1 MPFLP
6 NLTFLRYF
14 YSACKHSSITKAA
27 QENFVTQ
34 SAISQGIKRLEIELG
49 RKLLSNRKNA
59 FELTNDGVLL
69 FRKSESIF
77 DIFVDVEDLFNEKSK
92 VYRGKLTFAS
102 SHSFALTLLPA
113 YYQLLFQQY
122 PEIEPVLRLGHAGV
136 IREWIANGEIE
147 FGIIVA
153 REKDFLSFHSE
164 MILQGRY
171 GLYTAKAKKKPR
183 LDTLLISTDR
193 YEDAFLLEYLKKRG
207 KKFPKTIEILSW
219 EVIAGMVEQG
229 LGVGILPDYVA
240 LRYNLEPLSITIPVV
255 KYDIIAISSKNK
267 GLTRNA
273 RKFIELIS
281 AKK

>member
-14 YSACKHSSITKAA
+14 YSACKHNSVTKAA

-69 FRKSESIF
+69 FRKSENIF
-77 DIFVDVEDLFNEKSK
+77 GIFTDVEDLFNEKSN
-92 VYRGKLTFAS
+92 VYRGKLNFAT
-102 SHSFALTLLPA
+102 SHSFALTLLPN
-113 YYQLLFQQY
+113 YYQLLLKQY
-122 PEIEPVLRLGHAGV
+122 PEIEPVLRLGHPGI
-136 IREWIANGEIE
+136 IRDWIANAEIE
-147 FGIIVA
+147 FGIILA
-153 REKDFLSFHSE
+153 REKDRVSFHSE
-164 MILQGRY
+164 TIFRGRY
-171 GLYTAKAKKKPR
+171 GLYVAKARKKPR
-183 LDTLLISTDR
+183 LDTLLISTDC
-193 YEDAFLLEYLKKRG
+193 YEDAFILEHLKKRG
-207 KKFPKTIEILSW
+207 KKFSKTIEILSW

-240 LRYNLEPLSITIPVV
+240 QRYKLEPFSMTIPVV

-273 RKFIELIS
+273 RKFLELIS
-281 AKK
+281 AKQ